1 MSIIIFL
8 IYTVMK
14 LVNIYIYF
22 IPMKTFS
29 SELLKIKSVY
39 YYLAILSFF
48 YISLKYIISYLIIPD
63 LDLVFKIIIF
73 SDIEYYDLVES
84 LSRFDFFLNRS
95 NIEISNNIFGFSFFS
110 LIVHSIFFKFFG
122 FYSFLI
128 LEIFFI
134 FFLLI
139 ILFKFLNL
147 IFENKYLS
155 LTALFS
161 LYSIVLLLDLGVW
174 ADGNIG
180 LFKKIHSPIF
190 EFVGH
195 RFPRSLVTSIPLFLI
210 LYNLLIIINMKNKK
224 IFSNV
229 LIVSLSLMFL
239 ANSFFYVFIT
249 LFITSFLFLRQK
261 ILGNYKNFLSFFL
274 PTILGILI
282 IFIQQYF
289 SEVDYEFRIGM
300 YYINFNEKLFLL
312 KFFFEK
318 IFQIEILLLLILNSF
333 LIFIINKKNKNFFNH
348 IFLLYVTFL
357 ISIISPFIFVV
368 FSNKIISLY
377 YFWTCIKFFGFF
389 SLFVMLFGFFKKE
402 ENYKFFI
409 FSFLLFFVIC
419 SINNYFYVKYK
430 KNDLTTEL
438 NKVHKFLKKD
448 YKNSN
453 LVFLGLTNKFKH
465 HQKFLNM
472 IWLSGNNQLLMY
484 SPGFNTSLS
493 DEQLENLIF
502 ISLKSM
508 GMADNT
514 FKKVLDD
521 NTCKD
526 RSCFARNFS
535 HKYSVNVIKH
545 KKDLLKEYDKDDR
558 ELILNTPPIMWWY
571 LRINNSEKK
580 RMFQK
585 YISFKFDKSQFP
597 DLIVIDK
604 NHEYL
609 LIKNLMI
616 NYENIFETKNHFY
629 VFKKKIN

>member
-1 MSIIIFL
+1 MNTISSKFL
-8 IYTVMK
+8 K
-14 LVNIYIYF
+14 N
-22 IPMKTFS
+22 
-29 SELLKIKSVY
+29 KSVY

-48 YISLKYIISYLIIPD
+48 YISLKYIISYLIIPN

-95 NIEISNNIFGFSFFS
+95 NIEISNNLFGFPFFS
-110 LIVHSIFFKFFG
+110 LIIHSIFFKFFG

-147 IFENKYLS
+147 IFENEYLS

-161 LYSIVLLLDLGVW
+161 LYSIVMFLELGLGIN
-174 ADGNIG
+174 GNID

-190 EFVGH
+190 EFIGH
-195 RFPRSLVTSIPLFLI
+195 RFPRSLVTSIPTFLI
-210 LYNLLIIINMKNKK
+210 LYNILIVISSKNKEI
-224 IFSNV
+224 IFNILV
-229 LIVSLSLMFL
+229 ISLSLMFL

-249 LFITSFLFLRQK
+249 LFITSFLFLHREILKSYK
-261 ILGNYKNFLSFFL
+261 IFLSFFL
-274 PTILGILI
+274 PIIFGFSI

-289 SEVDYEFRIGM
+289 SGADYEFRIGM
-300 YYINFNEKLFLL
+300 YYVNFNEKFLL
-312 KFFFEK
+312 LKHFLKK
-318 IFQIEILLLLILNSF
+318 IFQIEILFLLISNSLLIF
-333 LIFIINKKNKNFFNH
+333 LIKKKNKIYFNH
-348 IFLLYVTFL
+348 IFLLYFTFL
-357 ISIISPFIFVV
+357 ISILSPFIFII

-389 SLFVMLFGFFKKE
+389 SLFVILLGFFKKE
-402 ENYKFFI
+402 KNYKFFI
-409 FSFLLFFVIC
+409 FSLILFFACC
-419 SINNYFYVKYK
+419 SVNNYFFVKYK
-430 KNDLTTEL
+430 QNDLTVEL
-438 NKVHKFLKKD
+438 NKVHKFLNQH

-465 HQKFLNM
+465 HQKVLNM
-472 IWLSGNNQLLMY
+472 TWLSGNNQLLMY

-508 GMADNT
+508 GMTDNT
-514 FKKVLDD
+514 FKKILDD
-521 NTCKD
+521 NTCKG

-535 HKYSVNVIKH
+535 NKYSVNLIKH
-545 KKDLLKEYDKDDR
+545 KKDLSKEYDKDDR

-580 RMFQK
+580 RMLKKFK
-585 YISFKFDKSQFP
+585 SFNFDRSQFP

-609 LIKNLMI
+609 LIKSVMV

-629 VFKKKIN
+629 VLKKKIN